1 RNRNPPAIPAEEVQI
16 NRIIQDAAAIQI
28 LADSLEEIFM
38 EFPNQVHKVYVFVNH
53 AASVAVGW
61 NKERSG
67 NRPEETIFTVFIVA
81 SEGYCGHGVKK
92 NDAAARLIL
101 LKHRHTNC
109 SRVEQPACKNPK
121 TKIEFLK
128 DEENR
133 RERIFQLL
141 EN

>member
-1 RNRNPPAIPAEEVQI
+1 MELPGKLREVF
-16 NRIIQDAAAIQI
+16 A
-28 LADSLEEIFM
+28 L
-38 EFPNQVHKVYVFVNH
+38 VCH
-53 AASVAVGW
+53 AGSVAVGW

-109 SRVEQPACKNPK
+109 SRSNSRRA
-121 TKIEFLK
+121 KIRKQKSNSLRMKKIAGRGSFS
-128 DEENR
+128 
-133 RERIFQLL
+133 F
-141 EN
+141 